1 MSSDRHDLAGGME
14 NAEFS
19 HMTFV
24 VEDLDTTLEAYE
36 EILFLTTDEGI
47 VEELD
52 DARLAT
58 IHFSGLRLEFIEPDT
73 DVPSPFTEFLEER
86 GEGIL
91 SYCIVI
97 EHFDEEIDRLKE
109 QGVSLQEAEQP
120 DLFPDHTLRLAW
132 VLPDEHLGCRV
143 EIVDKDSLPP
153 GEVEIIESG

>member
-1 MSSDRHDLAGGME
+1 MSAHDVTDGME
-14 NAEFS
+14 DAEFS

-24 VEDLDTTLEAYE
+24 VRDLDATLEAYE
-36 EILFLTTDEGI
+36 ALLFLTTEGI

-73 DVPSPFTEFLEER
+73 DVPSPFTQFLEER
-86 GEGIL
+86 GEGII

-97 EHFDEEIDRLKE
+97 ENFDEEIERLKD

-132 VLPDEHLGCRV
+132 ILPEEHLGCRV

-153 GEVEIIESG
+153 SEVEIIESGG